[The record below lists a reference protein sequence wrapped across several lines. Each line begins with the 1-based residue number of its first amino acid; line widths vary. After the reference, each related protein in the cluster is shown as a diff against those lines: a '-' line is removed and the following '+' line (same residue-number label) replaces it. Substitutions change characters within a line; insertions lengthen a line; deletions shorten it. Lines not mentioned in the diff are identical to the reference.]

1 MMTQAHENPLDCGSQ
16 KASAKSQKARLVARI
31 ARLVRQAGLGY
42 DDWRYVS
49 RRVRQKC
56 ELKPGASPSDSPVS

>member
-1 MMTQAHENPLDCGSQ
+1 MVIPEPENPSKCAAQ
-16 KASAKSQKARLVARI
+16 KPSAKSQKAQLVARI

-42 DDWRYVS
+42 DDWRYIA

-56 ELKPGASPSDSPVS
+56 ELDLPPNPSGCLVS